1 MQKLTYDTF
10 RRIVGVFVKNEKLK
24 QTIEKIGS
32 LDDIDEFFGH
42 GIIGL
47 IEIVYDSNADVEII
61 EILTGTPVTELD
73 MVKGFE
79 VLSDF
84 FTSIIDSWQRLKPLL
99 ANFEFKLGVPKST
112 NSNDSK

>member
-1 MQKLTYDTF
+1 MQTLSYDTF
-10 RRIVGVFVKNEKLK
+10 RRVVGVFVKNESLK
-24 QTIEKIGS
+24 K
-32 LDDIDEFFGH
+32 
-42 GIIGL
+42 GIQRLGGL
-47 IEIVYDSNADVEII
+47 EDPENFSITGLVTLVYDSNADVEII

-99 ANFEFKLGVPKST
+99 ASFGLNLPDTKST
-112 NSNDSK
+112 SSNDSK